1 MSKSVRNENADLVTA
16 SVLINGKSAP
26 DKFMISKIDVEHRV
40 NHIPAARVTIE
51 DGSAVDET
59 FEASESSIFVPGA
72 RIEVKLG
79 YHAKNKSVF
88 KGLILRQNIRVDSN
102 GNSGLVL
109 VCDDEAIKATV
120 SRSSAQFRDLS
131 DSDAISK
138 LLADLGLSASV
149 ESTEPKRAYQ
159 AKNNTSDWDF
169 IVSRAEANGQVV
181 IVEDGKVKVAAPE
194 FSDTR
199 LMAEFGAAIIELDIE
214 LDATDQLCD
223 VKSRAWDPKSQT
235 VVEAA
240 SSEPGVNEQGN
251 ISGKKL
257 ADVLDLPSHVQQSQE
272 PLGAPELEN
281 WSNAKL
287 LKNRL
292 SRFRGR
298 VRFVGNPDVKTG
310 DLLDLAGLG
319 ARFNGSAYVSAV
331 KHSVSEGAWW
341 TEIEL
346 GLPSGLS
353 TNADRDAAAPA
364 ATGLQ
369 IAKVLSSATD
379 PEGEGRIQVMLPLL
393 QGDQNEVWI
402 RMAAPYATE
411 NAGLEFLP
419 EVGDEIV
426 VGFLGGDPDAPIMLG
441 ALHSSAR
448 PSPVEH
454 DEQNSIKAIVT
465 NSQMKISFD
474 DAKKILTVQ
483 TPGGHQIDM
492 NDETKSVIV
501 ADGNDNKLE
510 MSESGI
516 SLNSPKDITI
526 KASGSVSIDGST
538 GVNVKS
544 SADVGL
550 KGANVSVEGQ
560 MAASVKGGASAEL
573 SAGGT
578 TTVKGSM
585 VTIN

>member
-1 MSKSVRNENADLVTA
+1 MTDSVRKENADLVTV
-16 SVLINGKSAP
+16 SVLVDGKPASE
-26 DKFMISKIDVEHRV
+26 KFLISKIDVEHRI
-40 NHIPAARVTIE
+40 NHIPAARVAIE
-51 DGSAVDET
+51 DGSVAEGT
-59 FEASESSIFVPGA
+59 FDASESSIFVPGA
-72 RIEVKLG
+72 EIEVKLG

-88 KGLILRQNIRVDSN
+88 KGLILRQNIRMNSD

-109 VCDDEAIKATV
+109 VCNDEAIKAAV
-120 SRSSAQFRDLS
+120 SRSSAQFHDLS
-131 DSDAISK
+131 DSDIVSK
-138 LLADLGLSASV
+138 LLADSGLPASV
-149 ESTEPKRAYQ
+149 EATEPKRAYQ

-181 IVEDGKVKVAAPE
+181 IVENGKVTVAAPK
-194 FSDTR
+194 FSDAK
-199 LMAEFGAAIIELDIE
+199 LKAELGAAIIELDIE
-214 LDATDQLCD
+214 LDATDQVCD

-240 SSEPGVNEQGN
+240 SSEPSVNEQGN

-257 ADVLDLPSHVQQSQE
+257 ADVLSLPPHVQQSQE
-272 PLGAPELEN
+272 PLGASELEK

-331 KHSVSEGAWW
+331 RHSVSEGAWW

-346 GLPSGLS
+346 GLPSDPERE
-353 TNADRDAAAPA
+353 TAVPA
-364 ATGLQ
+364 TTGLQ
-369 IAKVLSSATD
+369 IAKVVSSATD
-379 PEGEGRIQVMLPLL
+379 PEGEGRIQVMLPL
-393 QGDQNEVWI
+393 QKGDQNEVWI
-402 RMAAPYATE
+402 RVAAPYATE

-448 PSPVEH
+448 PPPLER
-454 DEQNSIKAIVT
+454 DEQNSTKAIVT
-465 NSQMKISFD
+465 NSKMKIGFD

-483 TPGGHQIDM
+483 TPGGHQIAM
-492 NDETKSVIV
+492 NDEAKSVIV
-501 ADGNDNKLE
+501 ADGNGNELE
-510 MSESGI
+510 MTESGI
-516 SLNSPKDITI
+516 SLNSPKNITI
-526 KASGSVSIDGST
+526 TASGSVSIDGST

-550 KGANVSVEGQ
+550 KGANASVEGQ